1 MKIDNE
7 GGRTMNL
14 EITVQHFIQDL
25 RNKKRSIGTVN
36 EYQKDLI
43 MFLAHLQQ
51 KGVTQVKEVN
61 GSHMASYLDNLI
73 GMRNYKASSRNRQ
86 MNTLRSFFK
95 FCKKAEIIEVNH
107 AEHLERL
114 EEEKVERVF
123 LTSNEVN
130 TLIEAIVH
138 PLIKL
143 VIITLF
149 FTGAR
154 ISECLNLELDDID
167 FKKKALLI
175 RNGKGN
181 KSRTL
186 PLHPELEFAL
196 QNYINR
202 WRVDSNTNKL
212 FLTERSG
219 KLSDVYV
226 NRVLKETVKKL
237 KWDKKITCHVLR
249 HSFAS
254 ELVRK
259 NVHIVAVKE
268 LLGHAS
274 LKTTSGYAH
283 IQKESVEEAIQKLAL

>member
-1 MKIDNE
+1 
-7 GGRTMNL
+7 MNL

-25 RNKKRSIGTVN
+25 RKKNRSIGTVN

-43 MFLAHLQQ
+43 MFLAHLQR
-51 KGVTQVKEVN
+51 KGVTQVKDVK
-61 GSHMASYLDNLI
+61 GSHMVSYLENLI
-73 GMRNYKASSRNRQ
+73 EMRNYKASSRNRQ

-95 FCKKAEIIEVNH
+95 YCKKAGIIEVNH

-114 EEEKVERVF
+114 EEEKVERVY
-123 LTSNEVN
+123 LTSNKVN
-130 TLIEAIVH
+130 TLIEAIEH

-175 RNGKGN
+175 RKGKGN

-186 PLHPELEFAL
+186 PLHPELAFAL

-202 WRVDSNTNKL
+202 WRVDSDTNKL